1 MKRILYLVLAVVAI
15 SLASCSSGAKNV
27 PSDPGEAAVYYFE
40 FAKKADFD
48 NFLDGFYFGPDMPQ
62 SQLNLSKEILKQAF
76 LQTDDAEVADAMSKL
91 KDLKIELLDSHM
103 HGDHA
108 HVKLQITH
116 PDEGPQEA
124 EFEMQQI
131 KGVWKIVVP
140 M

>member
-1 MKRILYLVLAVVAI
+1 MKKILYLIFALAAI
-15 SLASCSSGAKNV
+15 ALASCSSGPKNV
-27 PSDPGEAAVYYFE
+27 PADPGEAAVYYFE

-48 NFLDGFYFGPDMPQ
+48 HFLDGFYFGPDVPESMI
-62 SQLNLSKEILKQAF
+62 NLSKEMIKKTLLEADQE
-76 LQTDDAEVADAMSKL
+76 TADAMGKL
-91 KDLKIELLDSHM
+91 KDLKIELLDSHI

-108 HVKLQITH
+108 HVKLRTTH
-116 PDEGPQEA
+116 PDEDPQEM